1 MYLIAYYNEC
11 NCSTA
16 PPRFTSK
23 PPPLIFIK
31 EGGNLAL
38 SISVSGNPQP
48 KITWSVRLKIHEN
61 ESRVNS
67 TGDEKFELNYIR
79 FEDEGVITCRAE
91 NVFGVQETEV
101 EVTVLGKF
109 IIITIFF
116 SGRMCHLSKE
126 NIHLVS
132 QAERKLVTILFYY
145 ICCVC

>member
-1 MYLIAYYNEC
+1 MFIITIIIIIIIIIILVGYNIYQYLIAYYNEC

-31 EGGNLAL
+31 EGGNLTL
-38 SISVSGNPQP
+38 SISVFGNPQP

-67 TGDEKFELNYIR
+67 TGDEKFKLNYIR

-101 EVTVLGKF
+101 ELTVLGKF
-109 IIITIFF
+109 IIINIFF
-116 SGRMCHLSKE
+116 LQ
-126 NIHLVS
+126 NVS
-132 QAERKLVTILFYY
+132 FK
-145 ICCVC
+145 

>member
-31 EGGNLAL
+31 EGGNLTL

-101 EVTVLGKF
+101 ELTVLGKF
-109 IIITIFF
+109 IIINIFF
-116 SGRMCHLSKE
+116 P
-126 NIHLVS
+126 
-132 QAERKLVTILFYY
+132 AE
-145 ICCVC
+145 CVI